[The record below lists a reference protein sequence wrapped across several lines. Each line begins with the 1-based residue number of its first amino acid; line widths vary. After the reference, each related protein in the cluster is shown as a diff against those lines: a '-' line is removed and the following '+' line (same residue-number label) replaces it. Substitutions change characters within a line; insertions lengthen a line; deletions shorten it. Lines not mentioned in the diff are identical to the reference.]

1 MGPSTYPT
9 GGPVPGKEA
18 GAPVARR
25 LAARHLEE
33 GTATMTGPMRSGT

>member
-1 MGPSTYPT
+1 
-9 GGPVPGKEA
+9 
-18 GAPVARR
+18 VARR